1 MIQTSFTKVKIHE
14 IIQNQIPKYIDAEN
28 PLFGEFLKQ
37 YYISQE
43 FQGAPIDIADNLVDY
58 KNLDMMTNE
67 SLTGFTSLTSYTD
80 GAQKEI
86 FVESTKGWPNQ
97 YGLLKIDDEII
108 TYTGIGTTSFIGC
121 ARAFSG
127 IENNSK
133 TNSPEYLTFTNSGVG
148 THAVDSRVT
157 NLSNIFLK
165 TFLKKIK
172 KQILPGFAERN
183 LNDRLNQ
190 STFIKQ
196 AKDFYKSKG
205 TEEAFKILFAAL
217 YGENVEMVQPSKFLV
232 KPSDAEYVVND
243 VLICDLVSGDPL
255 KITGQSLV
263 QETTPLQTSGS
274 IYAVEKSV
282 IMGKEF
288 YKISISRGTTIG
300 KFQQVGKT
308 FVTDSSPV
316 GSTIVNVD
324 STIGFGAT
332 GTFNFEDRIIS
343 YTGKNYTQF
352 TGISSLTSPCGIG
365 STVTSGIVATS
376 YEDGDLNRPVTFNV
390 LNLLK
395 TFEGNAINQQRD
407 AVINVKTL
415 GEPREDL
422 KYSTWLYNTT
432 ATYSVSGFALIG
444 QNAYNFDLGTEH
456 KLYVGDNIQI
466 IGDDGTIFDGSIT
479 FTYDTL
485 PKRVS
490 VSSPTLSF
498 NVKYRI
504 RRKLKLSADGHTADI
519 QNTYTDGDA
528 TYVACNSFPH
538 WDINP
543 QKRTR
548 SFDNVGINTTT
559 VEISISE
566 HNFHDGDLVVY
577 TSSGINTLT
586 NLNEN
591 EAYYIK
597 KIDANTVKL
606 SYTAENVRRGQFL
619 TAFGGSDISGVSTHF
634 LTPFAVSGS
643 TLGAQKLLKRFGTP
657 DFAEE
662 KVKTV
667 QGGVGLFANGV
678 QAYSYKSSDVVYFGP
693 LQSVEVLNTGSDYD
707 VINPPRISVSQD
719 GHAGLGASVIAHVEG
734 SITSV
739 VVDDKGQDYEEI
751 PTVRVTGGNN
761 DTAILKAKMKT
772 DHQLVEFDSTTAG
785 SVVNTITDRFV
796 FTKPHGLKDGEEII
810 YDANGSST
818 IGIGVT
824 PGTLIDTAPYFVVK
838 LDDFQIHLSESKTKA
853 LAGIGTLPLTS
864 NGGGLQRFKTVRRRQ
879 KVDRIEVENSGLFK
893 NREIRTSTVGI
904 NTYIS
909 KVEIENHGF
918 LENDVIKYSSTGTVN
933 SPIGGLTNNT
943 EYFVR
948 KLDDHSFRLAANK
961 KDTTFINF
969 TNNGLGVHV
978 FQDPP
983 ISVEISGR
991 QGISTSNAEA
1001 TPIIRG
1007 SVTAVHVYD
1016 KGSDYGSTVINDN
1029 YKPVIETTVGKNAF
1043 LQPFIVNGRIDQIII
1058 KHGGENF
1065 FSTPDIIISGDGVG
1079 CKVKANVS
1087 GGTITSI
1094 DIIEKGAGYS
1104 QTSTTARAATP
1115 GTDAIFSSV
1124 VKKWTVNQVDRFARF
1139 GDVSDDDGFYENIT
1153 DADNGNPYVNY
1164 YVPRK
1169 LRDYL
1174 EDFGQDHSPIIGW
1187 AYDGHPIYG
1196 PYAVVDGAI
1205 KYLESGYTKLASQ
1218 RVDGPSITKYPA
1230 GFFIEDFTY
1239 VDGVGDLDEH
1249 NGRFAATPEFPNGV
1263 YAYYTTVETTPINN
1277 PTSPFNGVR
1286 RPVFPYIIGDSYH
1299 SKPDTFNTSDNSQDI
1314 DPATL
1319 DLVRNTTPYNIAE
1332 YEFVSNSNKNTTLNS
1347 KIVKTKTGS
1356 VERIDIILTG
1366 KDYNVN
1372 DKLVFD
1378 NKDTG
1383 GTGAIGKVK
1392 RITGPGITTFTST
1405 VTTYPNTTLLVK
1417 NQTVTGI
1424 TTFPHGIPNKANV
1437 EIIGIS
1443 TDTHRALEARTKI
1456 DVPSVRSGIGMT
1468 MKTFGLSTSVIL
1480 NEWLPDVIKS
1490 YKFRVNDIVT
1500 IGSEQLK
1507 IVNFDVKNNR
1517 LEMLRAQNGTVAA
1530 AHTFGTEINRLEK
1543 EFTFQLDDNVD
1554 LVTPLDQS
1562 YYFNAETAV
1571 GTGNTFGVGIG
1582 TTVTVAGR
1590 GGNQLVSFFN
1600 NETKQKF
1607 IPTRSIYVPN
1617 HPFKTGDKVSYSPGA
1632 GTSIKYQTDAMK
1644 RVNVTFARPLP
1655 PEVYVQKLNN
1665 DLIGIVTT
1673 QSGIGSDLQRVMF
1686 SANAGIGNTHSFT
1699 TQKGEITGTVRII
1712 NVVATTE
1719 VDHTFKKDDEIDMT
1733 VVSSATSSVTA
1744 VYDPGTRFVSI
1755 GSSINPPLP
1764 LTDGTTLKVDTSDSS
1779 LENTK
1784 LNFYL
1789 DSKFNKPFVGSG
1801 VSVIEVQEQGIPG
1814 NSGSFTNI
1822 KFSNQV
1828 PDVLYYKF
1836 LPLQNTK
1843 TIEVDTTIKDY
1854 SKIFVNNSK
1863 FTGKHRITSTTSNT
1877 FTFNIFELPEVVGYS
1892 SASTIDYTTNSSNIT
1907 GGIAQVALEAGG
1919 LSYTD
1924 TPEVSVAS
1932 TTGSSANLKAFGS
1945 NIGAIDKVDIVEFGY
1960 DYPSDSTLRPKA
1972 AVPQVIFLKDNFGV
1986 ESVAITST
1994 GRNYLTA
2001 PNFVIYNSKTN
2012 TVNSEP
2018 QFEAQMTGG
2027 SVTGVKIVSEG
2038 GGLSSGDVELYAIDN
2053 SNGVG
2058 IVSAI
2063 YTSNN
2068 QTVTLRLQTPITG
2081 FTTAV
2086 PIPFTVGDKVF
2097 VENVGVSTGN
2107 GFNSSDYGF
2116 QSFTLTGVTTNFGNV
2131 NQATIQYKVTKDPG
2145 VHNYLKYGTVS
2156 LDRDLAKFRVN
2167 LIESTFLNGEPVTS
2181 TGGGVAEVVKG
2192 VGKTRNVLRVD
2203 SLVGFHTGDVIS
2215 GKFSN
2220 ASGTIES
2227 TQEYTGHFTLDS
2239 SIEKPFGWERDTG
2252 KLSDFYQRVQDND
2265 YYQNFAYSLKST
2277 VGIASWSEP
2286 VDSLTHIAGFKKH
2299 SDLLINSVPAGIGS
2313 YRFNDNSPPPIGISS
2328 GAGGVVL
2335 IDAEA
2340 SIHDKHQFDL
2350 VTENT
2355 DEFLTVSDE
2364 VTFKSG
2370 RFGDAIICNTNRVLE
2385 LDDLSPQ
2392 FYSDPNLIRSVE
2404 LDTFDML
2411 TGGPG
2416 SDGIN
2421 AVKYYA
2427 QVVLD
2432 TALGISVNATQY
2444 SEFVVFHDGTDAYLN
2459 TYNVLSDGKELGE
2472 FVTETS
2478 GPLASVLFVPNNSS
2492 FAYDITF
2499 HKEILTHGVGVGST
2513 SFGFQEYKGKTVALN
2528 VFGSAVVQEV
2538 DAIDA
2543 TLYKSGSIL
2552 VAARSPGFE
2561 KEIDEFTWLADGN
2574 NKVLFTNFGRMDA
2587 DTDVGTFQIN
2597 MLSNVLKLR
2606 HTSPVGVAVTVS
2618 ALSRSVGVAQTH
2630 ANTGII
2636 GSYIIGDTELDGT
2649 FTTIAPI
2656 SGTPNPQVISNKSYD
2671 NYTTCKYHIEIH
2683 NTTDDEYS
2691 VFNIAANSF
2700 GGNANF
2706 SKYNNLFTADS
2717 EKRNIDNTGIHIS
2730 GNNTQLR
2737 FTPVANKAYT
2747 IRVAELK
2754 IDKPDAVASDATFN
2768 Y

>member
-14 IIQNQIPKYIDAEN
+14 IVQNQIPKYIESEN

-43 FQGAPIDIADNLVDY
+43 FQGAPIDIADNLVEY
-58 KNLDMMTNE
+58 KGLDVLTNE
-67 SLTGFTSLTSYTD
+67 SLTGFTSLTSYTN

-86 FVESTKGWPNQ
+86 FVKSTKGWPNQ
-97 YGLLKIDDEII
+97 YGLLKINDEII
-108 TYTGIGTTSFIGC
+108 TYTGIGSTSFIGC

-148 THAVDSRVT
+148 THAVDTRVT

-165 TFLKKIK
+165 SFLKKLK
-172 KQILPGFAERN
+172 RQILPGFAERN
-183 LNDRLNQ
+183 LNDRLDQ
-190 STFIKQ
+190 SNFVRQ

-205 TEEAFKILFAAL
+205 TEEAFKILFGAL
-217 YGENVEMVQPSKFLV
+217 YGETVEMLQPSKYLI
-232 KPSDAEYVVND
+232 KPSDAEYIVND
-243 VLICDLVSGDPL
+243 ILICDLVSGDPL

-282 IMGKEF
+282 IRGKEF

-308 FVTDSSPV
+308 FVTDSTIV
-316 GSTIVNVD
+316 GGTIVNVD
-324 STIGFGAT
+324 STVGFGAT
-332 GTFNFEDRIIS
+332 GTFNFEDKVIT

-352 TGISSLTSPCGIG
+352 TGVTLTSPCGIG

-376 YEDGDLNRPVTFNV
+376 YEDGDLNNPVTFNV
-390 LNLLK
+390 LSLLK
-395 TFEGNAINQQRD
+395 SFEGSAINQQRD

-422 KYSTWLYNTT
+422 KYSTWLYNTG
-432 ATYSVSGFALIG
+432 ASYSVSGFALLG
-444 QNAYNFDLGTEH
+444 QNAYNFDLDAEH
-456 KLYVGDNIQI
+456 KLYVGDNISI

-490 VSSPTLSF
+490 VSSPTLNF

-504 RRKLKLSADGHTADI
+504 RRKLKLSADGHTADV
-519 QNTYTDGDA
+519 QNTYTDGKA
-528 TYVACNSFPH
+528 SYVASNSFPH
-538 WDINP
+538 WDIDP

-548 SFDNVGINTTT
+548 SFNNVGLNTTT
-559 VEISISE
+559 VEISVSE

-586 NLNEN
+586 NLNES

-619 TAFGGSDISGVSTHF
+619 TAFSGSDISGVSTHF

-643 TLGAQKLLKRFGTP
+643 TLGAQKLLRRFGEP
-657 DFAEE
+657 EFAEE
-662 KVKTV
+662 KTKTV

-678 QAYSYKSSDVVYFGP
+678 EAYSYKSSDIVYFGP

-719 GHAGLGASVIAHVEG
+719 GHTGLGASVIAHVEG
-734 SITSV
+734 SITEV
-739 VVDDKGQDYEEI
+739 VVDDKGQDYEET
-751 PTVRVTGGNN
+751 PTVKVIGGNN
-761 DTAILKAKMKT
+761 DTAIIKAKMKI
-772 DHQLVEFDSTTAG
+772 DHQLVEFDSTSTAT
-785 SVVNTITDRFV
+785 VVNTATDRLV
-796 FTKPHGLKDGEEII
+796 FPSPHGSKDGEETI
-810 YDANGSST
+810 YDSTGST
-818 IGIGVT
+818 PIGTCVT
-824 PGTLIDTAPYFVVK
+824 PGNLVDTAPYFVVK
-838 LDDFQIHLSESKTKA
+838 LDDFQIHLSESRTKA
-853 LAGIGTLPLTS
+853 LAGIGTLPLTT
-864 NGGGLQRFKTVRRRQ
+864 NGGGLQKFKTVVRRN
-879 KVDRIEVENSGLFK
+879 KVDKVLVVNGGYFK
-893 NREIRTSTVGI
+893 NREIRTTTVGI
-904 NTYIS
+904 NTFIN
-909 KVEIENHGF
+909 KINIDNHGF
-918 LENDVIKYSSTGTVN
+918 LQNEVVKYSSTGSVS
-933 SPIGGLTNNT
+933 SPIGGLANNT
-943 EYFVR
+943 EYYVR
-948 KLDDHSFRLAANK
+948 VLDDNSFRLAANK
-961 KDTTFINF
+961 NDTNTIDF

-983 ISVEISGR
+983 ISVDISGR
-991 QGISTSNAEA
+991 QGISTSNAAA

-1007 SVTAVHVYD
+1007 KVTAVHVYD

-1029 YKPVIETTVGKNAF
+1029 YKPVIETTIGKNAF
-1043 LQPFIVNGRIDQIII
+1043 LQAFIVSGKIDQIII
-1058 KHGGENF
+1058 KSGGENF
-1065 FSTPDIIISGDGVG
+1065 FSTPDITITGDGVG
-1079 CKVKANVS
+1079 AKAKANVAN
-1087 GGTITSI
+1087 GTITSI

-1104 QTSTTARAATP
+1104 QATTTVSAKTP
-1115 GTDAIFSSV
+1115 GADAIFSS
-1124 VKKWTVNQVDRFARF
+1124 KTKEWTVNQVDRFARF
-1139 GDVSDDDGFYENIT
+1139 GDVQDDDGFYENIT

-1174 EDFGQDHSPIIGW
+1174 NDFGQDHSPIIGW

-1196 PYAVVDGAI
+1196 PYAVVDGQI

-1230 GFFIEDFTY
+1230 GFFVEDFTY

-1249 NGRFAATPEFPNGV
+1249 NGRFAATPEYPNGV
-1263 YAYYTTVETTPINN
+1263 YAYYTTVEATPINN

-1286 RPVFPYIIGDSYH
+1286 RPVFPYIVGDSYH
-1299 SKPDTFNTSDNSQDI
+1299 SKPDEFNKAFTSTQDLDPVSLKLIRNTS
-1314 DPATL
+1314 
-1319 DLVRNTTPYNIAE
+1319 PYNIPE

-1347 KIVKTKTGS
+1347 KIIKTSTGS
-1356 VERIDIILTG
+1356 VETVDIILSG
-1366 KDYNVN
+1366 KDYNVG

-1378 NKDTG
+1378 NEDTG
-1383 GTGAIGKVK
+1383 GTGAIGKVTN
-1392 RITGPGITTFTST
+1392 ITGPGISTFTSS
-1405 VTTYPNTTLLVK
+1405 VTTYPNTTFVIN
-1417 NQTVTGI
+1417 NQSVTGI
-1424 TTFPHGIPNKANV
+1424 TTFPHGIPDRAHV

-1443 TDTHRALEARTKI
+1443 TSTHVALEAKAQI
-1456 DVPSVRSGIGMT
+1456 DVPQVRSGIGMT
-1468 MKTFGLSTSVIL
+1468 MTTFGLSTSVVL
-1480 NEWLPDVIKS
+1480 NEWLPEIVSS
-1490 YKFRVNDIVT
+1490 YKFRLNDIVT
-1500 IGSEQLK
+1500 LGSEQLK

-1530 AHTFGTEINRLEK
+1530 AHTFGSEINRVEK
-1543 EFTFQLDDNVD
+1543 EFTFDLGKDVQ
-1554 LVTPLDQS
+1554 LVTPLNKS
-1562 YYFNAETAV
+1562 FYFNAESVV
-1571 GTGNTFGVGIG
+1571 GTGSTFGVGIG

-1590 GGNQLVSFFN
+1590 GGNQLVTFFN

-1617 HPFKTGDKVSYSPGA
+1617 HPFETGDKVSYSPGA

-1644 RVNVTFARPLP
+1644 RVNVTFTRPLP
-1655 PEVYVQKLNN
+1655 PEVYVQKINN

-1673 QSGIGSDLQRVMF
+1673 QTGIGSDLQRVMF

-1699 TQKGEITGTVRII
+1699 TDSGEITGTVRII

-1719 VDHTFKKDDEIDMT
+1719 VDHTFRPKDEIDMT

-1789 DSKFNKPFVGSG
+1789 DSTFNKPFVGSG
-1801 VSVIEVQEQGIPG
+1801 VSNTEVNEQGIPG
-1814 NSGSFTNI
+1814 NSGSFTSI
-1822 KFSNQV
+1822 KFGSQV
-1828 PDVLYYKF
+1828 PDILYYRF

-1843 TIEVDTTIKDY
+1843 TIEVDTNIKDY

-1863 FTGKHRITSTTSNT
+1863 FTGKHSITSTTSNT
-1877 FTFNIFELPEVVGYS
+1877 FTFNIFDLPEVVGYS
-1892 SASTIDYTTNSSNIT
+1892 SASQITYTTNSSNIT
-1907 GGIAQVALEAGG
+1907 GGISRISLEGGG
-1919 LSYTD
+1919 LNYTD
-1924 TPEVSVAS
+1924 TPEVAVAS
-1932 TTGSSANLKAFGS
+1932 TTGSSANLKAYGS
-1945 NIGAIDKVDIVEFGY
+1945 QIGAIDKVDIVDFGY
-1960 DYPSDSTLRPKA
+1960 DYPSDATLRPQAK
-1972 AVPQVIFLKDNFGV
+1972 VPQVVFLKDNFGIGN
-1986 ESVAITST
+1986 VAITST
-1994 GRNYLTA
+1994 GRKYLTA
-2001 PNFVIYNSKTN
+2001 PNFAIYNSKTN
-2012 TVNSEP
+2012 TVNAEP
-2018 QFEAQMTGG
+2018 KFVAQMTGG
-2027 SVTGVKIVSEG
+2027 SVTGVQIVSEG

-2058 IVSAI
+2058 IISAI
-2063 YTSNN
+2063 YQSGSK
-2068 QTVTLRLQTPITG
+2068 TVTLRLQTPITG

-2086 PIPFTVGDKVF
+2086 PMPFTVGEKIF
-2097 VENVGVSTGN
+2097 VENVGVTTGN

-2131 NQATIQYKVTKDPG
+2131 NQATLQYKVTKDPG
-2145 VHNYLKYGTVS
+2145 THNYLKYGTVTKDS
-2156 LDRDLAKFRVN
+2156 DLAKFKVN
-2167 LIESTFLNGEPVTS
+2167 LVESTFLNGEPVTS
-2181 TGGGVAEVVKG
+2181 TGGGIAEVVKG

-2203 SLVGFHTGDVIS
+2203 TLVGLNTGDVIR

-2220 ASGTIES
+2220 AGGTIES

-2239 SIEKPFGWERDTG
+2239 SIEKPFGWEKDTG
-2252 KLSDFYQRVQDND
+2252 KLSDFYQRIQDND

-2286 VDSLTHIAGFKKH
+2286 VDSLAHISGFKKH

-2313 YRFNDNSPPPIGISS
+2313 FRFNDNSPPPIGISS

-2355 DEFLTVSDE
+2355 DEFMTVSDE

-2385 LDDLSPQ
+2385 IDDLSPQ

-2444 SEFVVFHDGTDAYLN
+2444 SEFVVFHDGTNAYLN
-2459 TYNVLSDGKELGE
+2459 TYSTLADGKELGE
-2472 FVTETS
+2472 FSTEVS
-2478 GPLASVLFVPNNSS
+2478 GPLASVMFIPNNSS
-2492 FAYDITF
+2492 FSYDITF

-2561 KEIDEFTWLADGN
+2561 KEIDEFTWLANGT
-2574 NKVLFTNFGRMDA
+2574 NKVLFTNYGKMDA

-2606 HTSPVGVAVTVS
+2606 HTAPVGVAVTVS

-2630 ANTGII
+2630 GNTGIT
-2636 GSYIIGDTELDGT
+2636 GAYQIGDTELDGT
-2649 FTTIAPI
+2649 FTTLTATGSP
-2656 SGTPNPQVISNKSYD
+2656 SPMVISQKSYS
-2671 NYTTCKYHIEIH
+2671 NYTTCKYHVEIN
-2683 NTTDDEYS
+2683 NTTDGTYS
-2691 VFNIAANSF
+2691 VFMIAANSY
-2700 GGNANF
+2700 GGNANYA
-2706 SKYNNLFTADS
+2706 KYNHIYTADS
-2717 EKRNIDNTGIHIS
+2717 EKRNIDDTDIHIT
-2730 GNNTQLR
+2730 GNITQLR
-2737 FTPVANKAYT
+2737 FTPLANKAYT

-2768 Y
+2768 L